1 MTTLIYGGSE
11 GTEDVPKWAF
21 SLVTLILTAIFTVS
35 LQMGLNAQANDS
47 KGQEK

>member
-1 MTTLIYGGSE
+1 MTTLIYGGPE

-21 SLVTLILTAIFTVS
+21 SLVTLIFTAIFTVS